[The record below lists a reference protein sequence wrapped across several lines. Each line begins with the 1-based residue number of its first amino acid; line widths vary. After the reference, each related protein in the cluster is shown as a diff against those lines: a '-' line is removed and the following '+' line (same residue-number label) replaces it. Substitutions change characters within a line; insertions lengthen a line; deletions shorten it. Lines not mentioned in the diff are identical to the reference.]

1 MILGNTGIKLSRLA
15 IGSGTS
21 GSNYSSDQVRL
32 GVKTFS
38 DLLVYGFDQG
48 INFWE
53 AADQYG
59 SHACLNPGM
68 KQVERDKWWC

>member
-53 AADQYG
+53 AAD
-59 SHACLNPGM
+59 HNMAVMP
-68 KQVERDKWWC
+68 V